1 MAYLKH
7 HKALCGLFKTPQ
19 SALWLIQ
26 NTNKRFVVVIIITAI
41 LSVEAIVQTLLGQNW
56 QRDRAILTGRL
67 ARFPHSPYLKGL
79 IMHAICDWL
88 FLFTI
93 DVHLTI
99 RLWARDFY
107 RGGVNRF
114 SDRRTDLAL
123 KSARIVDFCRKSEAD
138 SRIWKT
144 LWIVDQL

>member
-7 HKALCGLFKTPQ
+7 HKALCAYLKHHKALCGVLNKPQ

-67 ARFPHSPYLKGL
+67 ARFPHNPYLKGL
-79 IMHAICDWL
+79 IMHAICD
-88 FLFTI
+88 
-93 DVHLTI
+93 
-99 RLWARDFY
+99 
-107 RGGVNRF
+107 
-114 SDRRTDLAL
+114 
-123 KSARIVDFCRKSEAD
+123 
-138 SRIWKT
+138 
-144 LWIVDQL
+144 